1 MTSATDPLYPVA
13 GRPAE
18 PGAASAGPP
27 RVPSPAATA
36 PRWSLPSLLAILV
49 LAGVLYS
56 WNLSSS
62 GLNSFYSAA
71 VLSGTESWKAWFF
84 GSLDAGNFLTV
95 DKPPLALMVMGLSC
109 RVFGYGTW
117 QMMLPMIVA
126 ALATIWILHAS
137 VKRVWGHGAAAV
149 AALVLALTPI
159 TVAINRDNNP
169 DTLLVFLM
177 VSGAALGLRAVRTG
191 RLLPLLGSA
200 VCFGLAF
207 NTKMLQGYI
216 ALPAVFV
223 VYVYASGLGWVR
235 RVRNLVAAAVALAVS
250 SFWWAAAVSLVP
262 ADERPYIGG
271 STDGTAW
278 DLIMGYN
285 GLGRILGGEGNG
297 GGGGGG
303 GGGFA
308 GTAGVGRMFNDV
320 LGGQISWLLPFAG
333 VALVGGLVLCGRVP
347 RTDLTRAALVLWG
360 GWTGLHYLT
369 FSMAEGTMHPYYT
382 TALAPGIAAL
392 CAGGGVM
399 LLRAFRADRRWT
411 WVLPLALGITGV
423 WAVVLLRR
431 SSGWNTWLW
440 PAIAVVMAL
449 AIVGLFLF
457 RSGRRARLLAI
468 SVAAAVVA
476 SVAGPAAYAWSVPF
490 GSGGGMGGTNP
501 TAGPSTGG
509 GMGGPGTGGGRGGFP
524 GGANGEGSGESPQ
537 GAGNGQAGGSP
548 GGEPPNG
555 QGGGPSGT
563 LPDGGTPP
571 DGTSGQASGTG
582 DSEAPGT
589 GAGSGSGS
597 GSGSGQ
603 ASGGTGEMAG
613 GTPPSDGSTS
623 EGDTSSGS
631 TSEGG
636 ASEGTTSE
644 GGASDSASEGGG
656 SSGAG
661 GRPGG
666 AGGFGGGGM
675 GGASSELIAYL
686 KKHQDGATWL
696 LAVSSS
702 QSAAQLILGSGEPV
716 ISMWGWSG
724 SDRAM
729 TLDRLKELVKNGEL
743 HYVQV
748 GGGGMGGG
756 PGGGSDIASEVTQ
769 WVQEHGTAVEA
780 SDYGAGTATDT
791 ASGSQSASGQTAGT
805 SALYRLDPSD
815 VN

>member
-1 MTSATDPLYPVA
+1 M
-13 GRPAE
+13 
-18 PGAASAGPP
+18 
-27 RVPSPAATA
+27 
-36 PRWSLPSLLAILV
+36 LAV
-49 LAGVLYS
+49 LALAAVLYA

-62 GLNSFYSAA
+62 GLNGFYSAA

-109 RVFGYGTW
+109 RVLGYGTW
-117 QMMLPMIVA
+117 QMMAPMIVA

-177 VSGAALGLRAVRTG
+177 VSAAALGLRAVRTG

-200 VCFGLAF
+200 ACFGLAF

-223 VYVYASGLGWVR
+223 VYLYASGPGWAR
-235 RVRNLVAAAVALAVS
+235 RVRNLVAAAVVLAVS
-250 SFWWAAAVSLVP
+250 SLWWAAAVSLVP
-262 ADERPYIGG
+262 AGERPYIGG

-308 GTAGVGRMFNDV
+308 GSAGIGRMFNDV

-333 VALVGGLVLCGRVP
+333 IALAGGLVLCGRAP

-360 GWTGLHYLT
+360 GWTVLHYLT

-392 CAGGGVM
+392 CAGGGVQ
-399 LLRAFRADRRWT
+399 LLRAFRAGRRWA
-411 WVLPLALGITGV
+411 WVLPLALAVTGA

-431 SSGWNTWLW
+431 TPGWNGWLW
-440 PAIAVVMAL
+440 PAIAVVMAS
-449 AIVGLFLF
+449 AVAGLLLT
-457 RSGRRARLLAI
+457 RSGRGARLPAVC
-468 SVAAAVVA
+468 VAAAVVA
-476 SVAGPAAYAWSVPF
+476 ALAGPAAYAWSVPF

-509 GMGGPGTGGGRGGFP
+509 GMGGPGAGGGRGGFP
-524 GGANGEGSGESPQ
+524 GGANGAGSGEPPAV
-537 GAGNGQAGGSP
+537 AGNGRAGGSP

-555 QGGGPSGT
+555 RGGGP
-563 LPDGGTPP
+563 GGTPP
-571 DGTSGQASGTG
+571 GGT
-582 DSEAPGT
+582 
-589 GAGSGSGS
+589 
-597 GSGSGQ
+597 SGQ
-603 ASGGTGEMAG
+603 ASGGTGETG
-613 GTPPSDGSTS
+613 GTPP
-623 EGDTSSGS
+623 
-631 TSEGG
+631 
-636 ASEGTTSE
+636 SE
-644 GGASDSASEGGG
+644 GGASDGGTNDG
-656 SSGAG
+656 GAG
-661 GRPGG
+661 TGTDGRPGG
-666 AGGFGGGGM
+666 AGGFGGGGP

-696 LAVSSS
+696 LAVSGS
-702 QSAAQLILGSGEPV
+702 QSAAQFILGSGEPV

-729 TLDRLKELVKNGEL
+729 TLGRLEELVRNGEL
-743 HYVQV
+743 HYVQI

-756 PGGGSDIASEVTQ
+756 SDLASEVTR

-780 SDYGAGTATDT
+780 SDYGADTATD
-791 ASGSQSASGQTAGT
+791 AASGQTAGT
-805 SALYRLDPSD
+805 STLYRLDPSD
-815 VN
+815 VT